1 MRELVQRIRQNVRRS
16 RSRPRPLI
24 LMYHRVAS
32 PAVDPWSLAVHPDR
46 FEAHLQLLRSQ
57 RTPLT
62 VSGMVRR
69 LDEGTLPD
77 NAVAVSFDDGYA
89 DNLLEARPRLAAADV
104 PATLFLAAGSIGQP
118 REFWWDEVAR
128 AILGRRDALDC
139 EVMVD
144 GHPCRITF
152 PSGDDDPVWRAWQEP
167 RTGRQ
172 RAYVEL
178 WSRLRAAGAA
188 ERESAM
194 MNFRTVCRTPPP
206 GPADLPMTVNE
217 VEQIARG
224 GLFEIGG
231 HTLTHPVLPLLEP
244 GRRRREILDGKKRC
258 EELARHPIAGFAYP
272 HGAVDD
278 DSRAA
283 VRDSGFS
290 WACTTAAGFITASCD
305 RFALPRLFVQDWD
318 VQAFERALS

>member
-1 MRELVQRIRQNVRRS
+1 
-16 RSRPRPLI
+16 
-24 LMYHRVAS
+24 MYHRVAS
-32 PAVDPWSLAVHPDR
+32 PPVDPWGLAVHPDR
-46 FEAHLQLLRSQ
+46 FEAHLHLLRTQ

-62 VSGMVRR
+62 VSEMVRR
-69 LDEGTLPD
+69 LEAGTLPD

-139 EVMVD
+139 KVMVD
-144 GHPCRITF
+144 GHRCRITLAA
-152 PSGDDDPVWRAWQEP
+152 GDDDPAWRAWQEP
-167 RTGRQ
+167 RTDRQ
-172 RAYVEL
+172 RAFFEL
-178 WSRLRAAGAA
+178 WNLLRAAGAG
-188 ERESAM
+188 ERDAAM
-194 MNFRTVCRTPPP
+194 MRIRSACGTPPP
-206 GPADLPMTVNE
+206 GAADLPMTVHE
-217 VEQIARG
+217 VEQIVRG
-224 GLFEIGG
+224 GRFEIGG
-231 HTLTHPVLPLLEP
+231 HTLTHPVLPLIEP
-244 GRRRREILDGKKRC
+244 GERRREIMDGKKRC
-258 EELARHPIAGFAYP
+258 EEIACHPIAGFAYP

>member
-1 MRELVQRIRQNVRRS
+1 MRAFVQRLRQRVR

-32 PAVDPWSLAVHPDR
+32 PPVDPWGLAVHPDR
-46 FEAHLQLLRSQ
+46 FEAHLHVLRRK

-62 VSGMVRR
+62 VSEMVRR
-69 LDEGTLPD
+69 LDQGTLPD

-89 DNLLEARPRLAAADV
+89 DNLFSARPRLAAADV
-104 PATLFLAAGSIGQP
+104 PATLFLAAAAIGQP
-118 REFWWDEVAR
+118 HEFWWDELAR
-128 AILGRRDALDC
+128 AILGRHDTLDC
-139 EVMVD
+139 EMVVN
-144 GHPCRITF
+144 GRPCRIAL
-152 PSGDDDPVWRAWQEP
+152 PSLLAGGDDPAWRAWQEP
-167 RTGRQ
+167 RTDRQ
-172 RAYVEL
+172 RAFFEL
-178 WSRLRAAGAA
+178 WSRLRAADAA

-194 MNFRTVCRTPPP
+194 LTFRSLCRLPPP
-206 GPADLPMTVNE
+206 AAPDLPLTVNE
-217 VEQIARG
+217 VERISRG

-244 GRRRREILDGKKRC
+244 GGRRREIADGKKRC

-290 WACTTAAGFITASCD
+290 WACHD
-305 RFALPRLFVQDWD
+305 RRGIRDRVL
-318 VQAFERALS
+318 